1 LFSDNIG
8 NPSFIAADTQ
18 KAATTSGM
26 ISLINFQDFD
36 DKVKEIQLHVLTD
49 IGF

>member
-1 LFSDNIG
+1 LFTDNIG
-8 NPSFIAADTQ
+8 NPSFIAVDTQ

-26 ISLINFQDFD
+26 ISSINSQDFD
-36 DKVKEIQLHVLTD
+36 YNVKEIQLHVLTD